1 MIHLCLLCT
10 EENLQI
16 NELLLTA
23 GSLSSAGECPQW
35 RHTFS
40 IVFVGA
46 FVVGNLLVLW
56 VSRAGRLSLTHC
68 TSTKIFTCA
77 AEPCLTKPALT
88 LLAGRDHFAVL

>member
-23 GSLSSAGECPQW
+23 RSLSSAGECPQW

-40 IVFVGA
+40 VIFVGA
-46 FVVGNLLVLW
+46 FVVDNLLVLW
-56 VSRAGRLSLTHC
+56 VSQAGRQSLTHC
-68 TSTKIFTCA
+68 TSTKTFTRA
-77 AEPCLTKPALT
+77 AESYLTKLALT